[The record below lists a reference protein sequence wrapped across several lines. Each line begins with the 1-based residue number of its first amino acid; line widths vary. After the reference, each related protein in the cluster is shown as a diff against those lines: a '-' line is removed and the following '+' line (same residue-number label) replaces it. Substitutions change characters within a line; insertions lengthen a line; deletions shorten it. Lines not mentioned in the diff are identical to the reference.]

1 MLWVEI
7 VEWETNQ
14 SLFPVGPKW
23 GQVSTQ
29 CFPYRCHKHYRKH
42 RNFHSIHHIPIIQN
56 MGWSSGNTEAILN
69 SFLALFHNIDV
80 VTATATT
87 MTTVKFDYN
96 AVNAKLCPPLQLFGY
111 LCGAAPPLV
120 QQKRISSRFGAV
132 LPCTALDFVKGMIW
146 KLSAKPFSGPS
157 QNLTFTFRFCS
168 RTTLKTNWNFLH
180 KLSAS

>member
-1 MLWVEI
+1 MAPNSSEWCITCWSRYQLCWRASRIGVLRVEI

-29 CFPYRCHKHYRKH
+29 CFPYRCHRYRKH

-56 MGWSSGNTEAILN
+56 MGWSSGKTEAILN

-111 LCGAAPPLV
+111 LCGAAEKDFIPLW
-120 QQKRISSRFGAV
+120 SRPA
-132 LPCTALDFVKGMIW
+132 LHCT
-146 KLSAKPFSGPS
+146 
-157 QNLTFTFRFCS
+157 RFCEKDDLEVECEALFRS
-168 RTTLKTNWNFLH
+168 FTKFDLH
-180 KLSAS
+180 I

>member
-1 MLWVEI
+1 MSQLVPLE
-7 VEWETNQ
+7 
-14 SLFPVGPKW
+14 GKH
-23 GQVSTQ
+23 STQ
-29 CFPYRCHKHYRKH
+29 
-42 RNFHSIHHIPIIQN
+42 
-56 MGWSSGNTEAILN
+56 
-69 SFLALFHNIDV
+69 
-80 VTATATT
+80 
-87 MTTVKFDYN
+87 N
-96 AVNAKLCPPLQLFGY
+96 AHCA
-111 LCGAAPPLV
+111 LV